1 MNTVFF
7 CKLLFFSSFLFLYYI
22 VLVSLFRLWFS
33 GSGTAGYSGDGGIP
47 TAALLYYPTDV
58 AADKWGNVYF
68 TDYQNSA
75 VRFVNTT
82 SKIITSVTTGL
93 YTSVHYTGDA
103 GPASLAKFYLPFFL
117 TMDPTGQALYI
128 GDSGNNVI
136 RSISLSTRNTYPPVL
151 CPSGQ
156 AWFSSACT
164 TGCCSCQAGNYC
176 PGDNYQYAC
185 LAGTY
190 FTTTGNSDQSGCL
203 PCASGSYSS
212 VAGSLG
218 CTICPAGKYA
228 HSTSGAAYCIDCP
241 VNTYNSNPGASD
253 DSQCTL
259 CNYDQLSLGG
269 STSCSYA
276 ITNIAGTSSSAGF
289 TGDGG
294 FATSATLNYPNG
306 LILSSAANP
315 VAYIA
320 DSNNGKIR
328 VMRSATK
335 RISSIVFN
343 AYTLQTMGAFAPYD
357 LAFDNTSTFMY
368 VADLNNA
375 IRRINFNDPVV
386 NMTRFVGNGT
396 VGGCSSDNT
405 LAPSKYPLRQP
416 GSIAMDSSNNIF
428 IADTGNHRVVKYVA
442 STMTMTVVAG
452 ATTCPALAGA
462 TGDGTANAL
471 LNSPWG
477 VAVSS
482 SGALYIADTNNC
494 RIRVVDPTTGYVVS
508 NYAGSPNGVCGF
520 AGDGVPATNAVLNRP
535 TKLALFAQSAP
546 TSAPTSA
553 TIIAP
558 TIEVIRTPTSEK
570 PTPSRSLSTS
580 SSSYLLYIADQANH
594 CIRVVKLA
602 GSSSIPY
609 IYTLAGTCEISGY
622 STNGGPVTLALFNNP
637 SALAVDASG
646 NVYVSD
652 RSNALVRKIKT
663 SAPSS
668 TTAYDVP
675 DGSYIGTVAGNGLFA
690 SNSYYGTYTSAYYL
704 FLMSDHRCGNHC

>member
-1 MNTVFF
+1 MILS
-7 CKLLFFSSFLFLYYI
+7 LLFSSF
-22 VLVSLFRLWFS
+22 SLSYHLLTSSHDTLTRLSLCIFQCS
-33 GSGTAGYSGDGGIP
+33 IC
-47 TAALLYYPTDV
+47 L
-58 AADKWGNVYF
+58 
-68 TDYQNSA
+68 
-75 VRFVNTT
+75 
-82 SKIITSVTTGL
+82 ITSFSS
-93 YTSVHYTGDA
+93 SV
-103 GPASLAKFYLPFFL
+103 
-117 TMDPTGQALYI
+117 
-128 GDSGNNVI
+128 V
-136 RSISLSTRNTYPPVL
+136 LSTSPTMMPI
-151 CPSGQ
+151 
-156 AWFSSACT
+156 
-164 TGCCSCQAGNYC
+164 
-176 PGDNYQYAC
+176 
-185 LAGTY
+185 
-190 FTTTGNSDQSGCL
+190 SDQSSCL
-203 PCASGSYSS
+203 PCASGYYAS
-212 VAGSLG
+212 VAGSLR

-228 HSTSGAAYCIDCP
+228 QSAAGAAYCMDCP
-241 VNTYNSNPGASD
+241 INTYNSNPGASD
-253 DSQCTL
+253 VSQCTS
-259 CNYDQLSLGG
+259 CNNNQLSFGG

-276 ITNIAGTSSSAGF
+276 ITNVAGTSTATGF

-294 FATSATLNYPNG
+294 AATSAKLNYPNG
-306 LILSSAANP
+306 LILSSAASP
-315 VAYIA
+315 IAYIA

-328 VMRSATK
+328 MVT
-335 RISSIVFN
+335 SSSKTITSV
-343 AYTLQTMGAFAPYD
+343 TLNPHTLKTMGAFSPYD

-368 VADLNNA
+368 VADLNHA
-375 IRRINFNDPVV
+375 IRRIDFTGIGGS
-386 NMTRFVGNGT
+386 NMTRVVGTGT
-396 VGGCSSDNT
+396 AGCSAVNT
-405 LAPSKYPLRQP
+405 LAPSRYLLQNPQ
-416 GSIAMDSSNNIF
+416 SIAVDSSNNIF
-428 IADTGNHRVVKYVA
+428 IADTGNNRVVQYVA

-452 ATTCPALAGA
+452 ASTCPAASVSAGS
-462 TGDGTANAL
+462 TGDGTANTL
-471 LNSPWG
+471 LNGPCG

-652 RSNALVRKIKT
+652 RSNAMVRKITT
-663 SAPSS
+663 SVPSS
-668 TTAYDVP
+668 MSAYKVP
-675 DGSYIGTVAGNGLFA
+675 DGTYIATTAGSGLFA
-690 SNSYYGTYTSAYYL
+690 TNSYYGTDASIYIVYFSFYGSYPHSFQTSSV
-704 FLMSDHRCGNHC
+704 FLMHSITHRFCMLHGGPAWLLPVVMPRNDARLRYHCHYLRNLRQFDYW